1 MNTSKPEQVLF
12 SVGMDKRDILTI
24 SATEISSTTK
34 LPRPFPH
41 SSATSSSPAPSP
53 PVRSTPTLSVV
64 MKTKDALALL
74 GLESSSSPSELK
86 AAYLKEAFKYHPK
99 RNNSGAKKFSEVS
112 AAYKR
117 LSSDYNAKEESI
129 IQLNMDDMLDM
140 FDTTVNEYPS
150 AAIDPCPCPCCGGYH
165 SDKESEDGESKVYVR
180 TTKTRERLQA
190 KVGEKKHVRSSK
202 SDVTV
207 EDQRRLEQE
216 AYLIAQKL
224 IEEEESE
231 KCKQNKKKEKKKKKK
246 QKPKQGDDDENLPN
260 LQRNLRK
267 EKDL

>member
-1 MNTSKPEQVLF
+1 
-12 SVGMDKRDILTI
+12 
-24 SATEISSTTK
+24 
-34 LPRPFPH
+34 
-41 SSATSSSPAPSP
+41 
-53 PVRSTPTLSVV
+53 
-64 MKTKDALALL
+64 
-74 GLESSSSPSELK
+74 
-86 AAYLKEAFKYHPK
+86 
-99 RNNSGAKKFSEVS
+99 
-112 AAYKR
+112 
-117 LSSDYNAKEESI
+117 
-129 IQLNMDDMLDM
+129 MDDMLDM